1 MDAAAPC
8 LCHEVANSKNPKFP
22 LCANTTAV
30 RSALPTEKGRWEMP
44 LLDALLYVE
53 VAIEP
58 RRTTDESH
66 PGPESNLGPESNP
79 VFSA

>member
-1 MDAAAPC
+1 MRW
-8 LCHEVANSKNPKFP
+8 LIQRIQIFP
-22 LCANTTAV
+22 LCANTAGV
-30 RSALPTEKGRWEMP
+30 RSALPTEKGRWELL